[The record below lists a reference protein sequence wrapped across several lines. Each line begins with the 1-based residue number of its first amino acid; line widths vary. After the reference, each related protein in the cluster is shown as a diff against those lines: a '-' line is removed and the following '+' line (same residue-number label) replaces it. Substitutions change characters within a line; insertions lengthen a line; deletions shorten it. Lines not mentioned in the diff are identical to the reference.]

1 MYCLSVL
8 WVVLCYSYTSV
19 CVFGICQS
27 AHKAEAECGKTP
39 VAPRK
44 DKTSHSPAA
53 IRNFEIR
60 PSKFAKIEAFDE
72 CDEEVTV

>member
-1 MYCLSVL
+1 MPKC
-8 WVVLCYSYTSV
+8 T
-19 CVFGICQS
+19 
-27 AHKAEAECGKTP
+27 KAEAECGKTP

-44 DKTSHSPAA
+44 VKTSHSPAA